1 MLRKYN
7 KTAYFV
13 LFREFHKW
21 FSPPFDKFAVNLNS
35 RIDNIDYEHCQF
47 SNLWMNFEKRYKLFL
62 YKYNDFFNYQER
74 YYLNMTVFNIWIVA
88 LLFS

>member
-35 RIDNIDYEHCQF
+35 RIDNIDYEHCHCFLTYEWILRRDINYFYTNTMIF
-47 SNLWMNFEKRYKLFL
+47 SIIKR
-62 YKYNDFFNYQER
+62 DI
-74 YYLNMTVFNIWIVA
+74 T
-88 LLFS
+88 